1 MEFEL
6 WVRIIKENISKKQ
19 VDPWNINIS
28 DIANEYLETI
38 KELRKF
44 DIRLSADVVL
54 VASILLR
61 MKSEILYGECENA
74 FDDEEEEGEEE
85 INEDDRRDEEY
96 NDLETQPIP
105 VIMDEKT
112 NEKPTKQTTVTLDG
126 LITTL
131 QSELNKIKSKKPR
144 KKRTQSPGTIAT
156 NLNNLIEEMIE
167 EDDISDIMDYII
179 EELENSKDGN
189 FIFQEKFDT
198 REKVI
203 KNFLPSLYLAN
214 DGKIDLLQEELF
226 EKLYVQLKSKQ

>member
-74 FDDEEEEGEEE
+74 FDDEEEDEVV
-85 INEDDRRDEEY
+85 NEDDRMDEDY

-105 VIMDEKT
+105 ILTDPKT
-112 NEKPTKQTTVTLDG
+112 NENSTKQTTVTLDG

-144 KKRTQSPGTIAT
+144 KKRTQSPSTIAT
-156 NLNNLIEEMIE
+156 NLNNLIEEMVE

-179 EELENSKDGN
+179 EELGNSKDGN

-226 EKLYVQLKSKQ
+226 EELYVQLKSKQ

>member
-74 FDDEEEEGEEE
+74 FDEDEEEVEES
-85 INEDDRRDEEY
+85 IEDDGRDEEY
-96 NDLETQPIP
+96 GEEIISVPT
-105 VIMDEKT
+105 MADEPKAT
-112 NEKPTKQTTVTLDG
+112 EKPKQTTVTLDG

-156 NLNNLIEEMIE
+156 NLNNLIEEMVE

-179 EELENSKDGN
+179 LELENSEQGT

-226 EKLYVQLKSKQ
+226 KELRIQLKSKE